1 VPAVWLNT
9 LKSGLA
15 HTAASDR
22 IGDGRPP
29 GGLRTMLRRFYP
41 TLRRHG
47 PLAVAGGA
55 LILLATLAGFAPPLL
70 TRYLVDDVILG
81 RQMGLLA
88 VAVLLLAACLA
99 AEKLLRLAEDYCF
112 ARFEQ
117 RMLREIQEELLA
129 RALAL
134 PKAFFDDQQTGYL
147 TRRFTEDVE
156 GLRFIFSGVF
166 FNAAGQALRL
176 AGGVFFLIYLE
187 WRIALLVLSL
197 LPGLALI
204 LRYFSGKIHL
214 LSRRRLEQ
222 KAEAAGRV
230 QESLAAAPVVKA
242 FAAEERTRA
251 KIMSAV
257 DRQLEV
263 SLEQSLIGSLSGM
276 LIQSIPG
283 IGRAVAL
290 AAGAVLVIRG
300 EWSLGSLLAFQA
312 YLVSV
317 FGPAQFL
324 SAVNLDLQ
332 RARAALERVS
342 ALFDLVPEEPE
353 AGGLVVQRLAG
364 EIELRG
370 VSFAYGAGEPVLEN
384 LSFRIRPGEAVAI
397 MGPSGIGK
405 TTLLS
410 LLLGFYRP
418 SRGEIYIDGKPAR
431 EYDLTSL
438 RRRLGYLPQDPRLLS
453 GTILE
458 NLRLGNPAAGEED
471 VHAAAAAAGIHDA
484 IAALPQGYAARVGE
498 GGFRLS
504 AGERQRLALAR
515 ALVVDPD
522 ILILDEPTASL
533 DEASEQTV
541 MDSLERWRRCRTV
554 IVVTHR
560 PAAARFCDRVVNLEN
575 DRPLPHAGCNR
586 LETPAQQRHAA
597 KLTTNG

>member
-1 VPAVWLNT
+1 MPAVWLNT

-15 HTAASDR
+15 LRPASDR
-22 IGDGRPP
+22 IGEGRPP
-29 GGLRTMLRRFYP
+29 DGLRMTLRRFYP

-47 PLAVAGGA
+47 LWAAAGGTF
-55 LILLATLAGFAPPLL
+55 ILLSTLIGFAPPLL
-70 TRYLVDDVILG
+70 TRYIVDDVILG
-81 RQMGLLA
+81 RRMGLLA
-88 VAVLLLAACLA
+88 VAVFLLAACLA
-99 AEKLLRLAEDYCF
+99 CAKLLRLAEDYCF

-117 RMLREIQEELLA
+117 RTLHDIQEDLFT
-129 RALAL
+129 RALSL
-134 PKAFFDDQQTGYL
+134 PKAFFDAQQTGYL
-147 TRRFTEDVE
+147 TRRFTEDVD
-156 GLRFIFSGVF
+156 GLRFIFSGVL
-166 FNAAGQALRL
+166 FNAAGQGLRL
-176 AGGVFFLIYLE
+176 AGGVLFLIYLE
-187 WRIALLVLSL
+187 WRIALLVLTL
-197 LPGLALI
+197 LPGLALL
-204 LRYFSGKIHL
+204 LRYFSAKILL
-214 LSRRRLEQ
+214 LSRRRLEL

-230 QESLAAAPVVKA
+230 QECLAEAPMVKA

-263 SLEQSLIGSLSGM
+263 SLEQSLIGSLCGM

-324 SAVNLDLQ
+324 SSVNLDLQ

-342 ALFDLVPEEPE
+342 ALFDLVPEESE
-353 AGGLVVQRLAG
+353 AGGRVVQRLAG
-364 EIELRG
+364 EVELRG
-370 VSFAYGAGEPVLEN
+370 VSFAYGRGEPVLEN
-384 LSFRIRPGEAVAI
+384 LSFHIRSGEAVAI

-418 SRGEIYIDGKPAR
+418 LRGEIYFEGRPAR
-431 EYDLTSL
+431 EYDLFSL

-471 VHAAAAAAGIHDA
+471 VRAAAAAAGIGER
-484 IAALPQGYAARVGE
+484 ILSLPEGYATRVGE
-498 GGFRLS
+498 GGFPLS

-515 ALVVDPD
+515 ALVMN
-522 ILILDEPTASL
+522 S
-533 DEASEQTV
+533 
-541 MDSLERWRRCRTV
+541 
-554 IVVTHR
+554 
-560 PAAARFCDRVVNLEN
+560 
-575 DRPLPHAGCNR
+575 
-586 LETPAQQRHAA
+586 
-597 KLTTNG
+597 

>member
-9 LKSGLA
+9 LESGLA
-15 HTAASDR
+15 HRPATDR

-29 GGLRTMLRRFYP
+29 DGLRTTMRRLYP

-47 PLAVAGGA
+47 PLAVAGGGF
-55 LILLATLAGFAPPLL
+55 ILLATLVGFAPLLL
-70 TRYLVDDVILG
+70 TRYLVGDVILG

-88 VAVLLLAACLA
+88 VAVFLLAACLA
-99 AEKLLRLAEDYCF
+99 SEKLLRLAEDYCF

-129 RALAL
+129 RALAP
-134 PKAFFDDQQTGYL
+134 PKAFFDAQQTGYL

-156 GLRFIFSGVF
+156 GLRFVFSGVF

-187 WRIALLVLSL
+187 WRIALLVLAL

-214 LSRRRLEQ
+214 LSRRRLEH

-230 QESLAAAPVVKA
+230 QECLAAAPVVKA

-263 SLEQSLIGSLSGM
+263 SLEQSLNGSLCGM

-342 ALFDLVPEEPE
+342 ALFDLVPEESE
-353 AGGLVVQRLAG
+353 AGGLVVPRLAG
-364 EIELRG
+364 EVELRG
-370 VSFAYGAGEPVLEN
+370 VAFAYGRGEPVLEN

-418 SRGEIYIDGKPAR
+418 SRGGIYFDGRPAC

-438 RRRLGYLPQDPRLLS
+438 RRRLGYLPQEPRLLS
-453 GTILE
+453 GTIIE
-458 NLRLGNPAAGEED
+458 NLRLGNPAAGMED
-471 VHAAAAAAGIHDA
+471 VRAAAAAAGIDER
-484 IAALPQGYAARVGE
+484 ILSLPEGYATRVGE

-533 DEASEQTV
+533 DEACEQTV
-541 MDSLERWRRCRTV
+541 MDSLARWRRGRTV

-560 PAAARFCDRVVNLEN
+560 PATARCCDRVIHLEN
-575 DRPLPHAGCNR
+575 DRQPAHAGCNR
-586 LETPAQQRHAA
+586 LETPA
-597 KLTTNG
+597 N